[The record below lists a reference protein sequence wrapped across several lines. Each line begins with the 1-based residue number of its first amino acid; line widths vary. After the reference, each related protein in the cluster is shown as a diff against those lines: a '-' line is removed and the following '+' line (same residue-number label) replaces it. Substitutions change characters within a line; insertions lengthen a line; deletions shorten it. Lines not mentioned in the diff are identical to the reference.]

1 MKADHFEQQKLLDLA
16 AEDVAL
22 TQLAHRGR
30 TLAEVAAVAAAE
42 EAERTFSA
50 DVIRAETEA
59 RDLGREVKRLES
71 DVETVRAREDKD
83 QRLLDSGSV
92 APKELTNLQH
102 ELESLKRRQSDLED
116 QELELMERLEVAE
129 KALAAAQQGLDKARE
144 DRERAEQQRDDALAD
159 IADQTKRH
167 EAARAEV
174 AGGISAPLLTLYD
187 RIRTQTGTTGAA
199 MLKAR
204 SCQGCRIE
212 FYGSQ
217 LAAVRNADPH
227 EVVRC
232 ENCGRILVRT
242 AESGCEASERRQH
255 AAATGGRVSRRFIV
269 EADGGSRGNPGPAGY
284 GALVRDAET
293 GRLLAERAASVGR
306 ATNNVAEYGGL
317 VAGLQAALDLDPTA
331 EVEVRMDSKLVV
343 EQMSGRWQVKHPDMR
358 QLATQ
363 AQAIA
368 RQLGAVRYTW
378 VPRAQNGAADAL
390 ANSAMDGR
398 PIHRDAAAEPV
409 VLEDDVQPSAEP
421 APVVTTVTHLLR
433 HGQTEHTP
441 ERRFSGRNELPLSL
455 TGRAEAEAAGER
467 APGPR
472 GRGRRRVAAAAD
484 AGDGGDRGRRP
495 RAPGRVRPGPR
506 RAGLRRPRGADVRRG
521 APRSTRWPRAGS
533 CRT

>member
-1 MKADHFEQQKLLDLA
+1 
-16 AEDVAL
+16 V
-22 TQLAHRGR
+22 
-30 TLAEVAAVAAAE
+30 
-42 EAERTFSA
+42 
-50 DVIRAETEA
+50 
-59 RDLGREVKRLES
+59 
-71 DVETVRAREDKD
+71 
-83 QRLLDSGSV
+83 
-92 APKELTNLQH
+92 
-102 ELESLKRRQSDLED
+102 
-116 QELELMERLEVAE
+116 
-129 KALAAAQQGLDKARE
+129 
-144 DRERAEQQRDDALAD
+144 
-159 IADQTKRH
+159 
-167 EAARAEV
+167 
-174 AGGISAPLLTLYD
+174 
-187 RIRTQTGTTGAA
+187 
-199 MLKAR
+199 
-204 SCQGCRIE
+204 
-212 FYGSQ
+212 
-217 LAAVRNADPH
+217 
-227 EVVRC
+227 
-232 ENCGRILVRT
+232 
-242 AESGCEASERRQH
+242 
-255 AAATGGRVSRRFIV
+255 RRFIV

-467 APGPR
+467 LRDLGVEVVVASPLRRTRETAEIVAGVLGLPVAFDRDLVELDFGDLEGLTFDEAAAKHPLAARRFMSDVTVAAPGGESIAGVSTR
-472 GRGRRRVAAAAD
+472 VSRARRRILSEH
-484 AGDGGDRGRRP
+484 AGRTVLIVSHVTP
-495 RAPGRVRPGPR
+495 IKLLLT
-506 RAGLRRPRGADVRRG
+506 AGLGVGDEVVHRVFLEAASLCTVTWSSDGRSSVRSVNDTAHLR
-521 APRSTRWPRAGS
+521 
-533 CRT
+533 